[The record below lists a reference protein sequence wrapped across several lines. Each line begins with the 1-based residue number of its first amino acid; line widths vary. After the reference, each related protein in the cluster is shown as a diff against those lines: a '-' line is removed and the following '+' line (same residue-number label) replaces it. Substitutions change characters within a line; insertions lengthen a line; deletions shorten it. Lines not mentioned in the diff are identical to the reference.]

1 MIGDIV
7 SFIIIGGF
15 VGFCLTAVVLII
27 YDEKNWRNK

>member
-27 YDEKNWRNK
+27 YDKKYWRDK